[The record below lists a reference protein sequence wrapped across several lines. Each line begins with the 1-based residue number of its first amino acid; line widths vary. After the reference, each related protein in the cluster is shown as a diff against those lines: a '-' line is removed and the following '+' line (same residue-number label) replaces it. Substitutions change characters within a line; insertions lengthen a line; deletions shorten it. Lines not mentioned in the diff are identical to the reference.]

1 MTSNKLIWSTLK
13 VVEKMLFMSTSCAWL
28 DTDCMDQWGK
38 THWAKNA
45 KCLKHMTKAI

>member
-1 MTSNKLIWSTLK
+1 MVNIESSQK
-13 VVEKMLFMSTSCAWL
+13 VLFTSTSCAGL
-28 DTDCMDQWGK
+28 DTNCMDQRGK